1 MNKQKN
7 TASAVFITFLITTVL
22 YVGAYVFVPQ
32 TSTFLTNLKS
42 ITSGFLKNGDVNL
55 DEIQNLVNKNYFKD
69 VDEAKLTESA
79 MKGYVA
85 GLGDPY
91 SQYHT
96 PEEYKDVLSD
106 LNGNYKGIGITA
118 TVMDGEIVIAVVHK
132 GGPADKAGMKKGDI
146 IIKVD
151 DTEVNG
157 DSYNEAVTLM
167 RGTNDTDD
175 KVKVTVK
182 RGEETLTKDLVREE
196 ITTQTVTYEI
206 MKDDIGYVAVSTFG
220 ENTDEDF
227 RVGVNN
233 LINQGAKSLIIDLR
247 DNPGGML
254 TTVVDMADFLLPEGK
269 ILTIE
274 GKNTPKQEFKSEKGE
289 INLPIY
295 VLINGSS
302 ASASEVLAGA
312 LRDHKK
318 ATLIGETTFGK
329 GLVQTMFELKNGGAL
344 RLTTAQY
351 YTPSGVCID
360 KTGIKPD
367 VEVKMELEKSL
378 ALYTPEED
386 IQLQKAIEL
395 AGDVK

>member
-7 TASAVFITFLITTVL
+7 TVSAVFITFLITTAL

-32 TSTFLTNLKS
+32 TSTFLTNLKG
-42 ITSGFLKNGDVNL
+42 ITSGFLKNGDASL

-96 PEEYKDVLSD
+96 ASEYKDLLSD

-118 TVMDGEIVIAVVHK
+118 TVVDGEIVVAVVHK

-157 DSYNEAVTLM
+157 DSYNKAVSLM

-182 RGEETLTKDLVREE
+182 RGEEILAKDLVRED
-196 ITTQTVTYEI
+196 ISIQTVTYEI
-206 MKDDIGYVAVSTFG
+206 MEDDIGYVAVSTFG

-295 VLINGSS
+295 VLINGDS

-312 LRDHKK
+312 LHDHKK

-329 GLVQTMFELKNGGAL
+329 GLVQTMYELKNGGAL
-344 RLTTAQY
+344 RLTTSQY
-351 YTPSGVCID
+351 YTPSGTCID

-395 AGDVK
+395 ARESK

>member
-7 TASAVFITFLITTVL
+7 TAFVVFMTFIITTAL
-22 YVGAYVFVPQ
+22 YLGAYVFIPQ
-32 TSTFLTNLKS
+32 TGSFLTNLKG
-42 ITSGFLKNGDVNL
+42 ITSGFLKNGDVSL
-55 DEIQNLVNKNYFKD
+55 DEIKSLIDKNYFKD
-69 VDEAKLTESA
+69 VDEAKLENGA
-79 MKGYVA
+79 IKGYVA

-96 PEEYKDVLSD
+96 PSEYKDVLSE

-118 TVMDGEIVIAVVHK
+118 TVLDGEIVIAVVHK
-132 GGPADKAGMKKGDI
+132 DGPADKADIKKGDV

-151 DTEVNG
+151 DTDVNG
-157 DSYNEAVTLM
+157 DTYNEAVTLM

-175 KVKVTVK
+175 KVTVTVK
-182 RGEETLTKDLVREE
+182 RGEEILEKSLVREE
-196 ITTQTVTYEI
+196 IITQTVTYEI
-206 MKDDIGYVAVSTFG
+206 MEDDIGYVAVSTFG

-227 RVGVNN
+227 RVGINN

-274 GKNTPKQEFKSEKGE
+274 GKNTPKQEFNSEKGE
-289 INLPIY
+289 ITLPIY

-312 LRDHKK
+312 LHDHKK

-329 GLVQTMFELKNGGAL
+329 GLVQTMFELKGGGAL

-351 YTPSGVCID
+351 YTPSGTCID

-367 VEVKMELEKSL
+367 IEVKMELEKNL
-378 ALYTPEED
+378 ALYTREED
-386 IQLQKAIEL
+386 IQLQRAIEL
-395 AGDVK
+395 AKQEK